1 MKQTRKRTRIPIGNI
16 FIGAV
21 GSTEFTAELY
31 YAALYYY
38 GDFAFTLIT
47 NGIPHT
53 RDETRNLYPTLLF
66 DKIYLMALNFDFTYY
81 PIVYEAE

>member
-1 MKQTRKRTRIPIGNI
+1 MKRTRTPLGKISIG
-16 FIGAV
+16 G
-21 GSTEFTAELY
+21 GFTAE
-31 YAALYYY
+31 LYYY

-47 NGIPHT
+47 NGIPYT

-81 PIVYEAE
+81 PMVHESE